1 MSDTGGKI
9 ITTMLLLFVACV
21 LSFIYFNLAISYCG
35 SNCNITRRVITV
47 KILSLI
53 SGIVIPYYILVIIW
67 GFTKMNYFFGAFLGY
82 IVLTELEEYN
92 FIRIRKPLFQ

>member
-9 ITTMLLLFVACV
+9 RTTMLLLFVACV
-21 LSFIYFNLAISYCG
+21 LSFIYFNLAISSCG

-47 KILSLI
+47 RILSLI

-67 GFTKMNYFFGAFLGY
+67 GFTKMNYFFGALLGY
-82 IVLTELEEYN
+82 IVLTDLEEYN
-92 FIRIRKPLFQ
+92 FIRIRRSLFQ

>member
-9 ITTMLLLFVACV
+9 ITTILLLFVAYV
-21 LSFIYFNLAISYCG
+21 LAFIYFNLAISSCG

-47 KILSLI
+47 RILSLI

-67 GFTKMNYFFGAFLGY
+67 GFTKMNYFFGACIFY
-82 IVLTELEEYN
+82 IVLTELQEYN
-92 FIRIRKPLFQ
+92 FIRKPLFQ